1 MYSFSAFKKPENTL
15 LLSILFLYSIASLVF
30 NIKCSVE
37 LYKIY
42 KSSRLK
48 ILFTQY
54 LKHKHMV
61 YNNFSDGYKKTLIN
75 AENKAREVGF
85 KDLRPEDIFLELLES
100 ADWGILEVLTLYGI
114 DKKLTLEIINKGVI
128 NTLPTKRKGVYSGMN
143 QKCKDIILWSVKIAA
158 QNTKARASLEDLLM
172 SLLVN
177 DSWLASYLE
186 YIGINPSDLETNI
199 NDLYKI
205 GTNDWVNP
213 KKTDSTKSDA
223 SIEKLFWN
231 LAENIFSGLQ
241 AEESVQEGEIPFD
254 ANPQQETKKIESST
268 PALDFFT
275 TDLTQEARDGK
286 IDKIIG
292 REVEIERLVGIL
304 NRKTKNNPCL
314 VWEAWVG
321 KTAIVEWLALQIA
334 NGEVP
339 FSMKDKRILSLD
351 MSTLVAGTKF
361 RGEFEQRI
369 KQVIDEASK
378 VENEAIL
385 FIDEIHTIIWAG
397 SGEWSLD
404 ASNILKPAMGRG
416 KIRVIGATTNNEYQK
431 YIEKDPALE
440 RRFQRIIA
448 GEPDKKTAIEII
460 SGLKEIFEEYHNL
473 NISDEAINEAVE
485 LSIRYITDRQLPDKA
500 IDLIDEACSLKSMK
514 YNFDEKEITKI
525 KEKMAKNSKKIEDA
539 VISQQYKKAV
549 SLKNTQTKYEQEIQD
564 LKKKF
569 SIPKD
574 KRFWV
579 KDEDIHRVL
588 SITTGI
594 PVANLSKKEIDRL
607 KKLPAAMR
615 KNIIAQDEAIE
626 AISKSVIRNKTGIGE
641 PHRPLGSFLFL
652 GPTWV
657 GKTEL
662 VKVLAR
668 EYYGDK
674 EALIKIDMSEYNDK
688 TAINK
693 LIGSSAW
700 YVGYE
705 EWGQLTEKVR
715 KKPYSIILFDE
726 IEKWDV
732 EVYNLLLQILE
743 EWILTDNKGRK
754 VNFKNTI
761 IIMTSNIGQEEFGE
775 KAAQIGFDTT
785 SSQEEKILADY
796 SEAKEKIKW
805 SLTEYFSPEF
815 INRIDKVIVF
825 NPLDKAAIKKIV
837 KLWLEKFA
845 KRLETKDMTL
855 EFDTKVIT
863 QISKDVYNPE
873 FWAREIRRYITD
885 QIEDQIAE
893 QILSS
898 STKKKFVLSAWK
910 DWIIVK

>member
-1 MYSFSAFKKPENTL
+1 
-15 LLSILFLYSIASLVF
+15 
-30 NIKCSVE
+30 
-37 LYKIY
+37 
-42 KSSRLK
+42 
-48 ILFTQY
+48 
-54 LKHKHMV
+54 MV

-75 AENKAREVGF
+75 AENKAREIGLR
-85 KDLRPEDIFLELLES
+85 DLQPEDIFMELLETAS
-100 ADWGILEVLTLYGI
+100 GWVLEVLSLYWV
-114 DKKLTLEIINKGVI
+114 DKKLTLEIINKWLF
-128 NTLPTKRKGVYSGMN
+128 NTSPIKRKGVYSWMS
-143 QKCKDIILWSVKIAA
+143 QTCKDIILWSVKIAA
-158 QNTKARASLEDLLM
+158 SNTKARASIEDLLM
-172 SLLVN
+172 SLLIN
-177 DSWLASYLE
+177 NPWLASFLE

-199 NDLYKI
+199 ADLNKI
-205 GTNDWVNP
+205 GTNDGVAPNNGVEE
-213 KKTDSTKSDA
+213 KNDS

-241 AEESVQEGEIPFD
+241 ANGEDWELPFD
-254 ANPQQETKKIESST
+254 VNAEVKDEKKTDSNT
-268 PALDFFT
+268 PALDFFS

-292 REVEIERLVGIL
+292 REVEIERLIGIL

-314 VWEAWVG
+314 VGEAWVG
-321 KTAIVEWLALQIA
+321 KTAIVEWLALKIA

-339 FSMKDKRILSLD
+339 FSMRDKRILSLD
-351 MSTLVAGTKF
+351 MSSLVAGTKF
-361 RGEFEQRI
+361 RGEFETRI

-378 VENEAIL
+378 AENEVLL
-385 FIDEIHTIIWAG
+385 FIDEIHTIIGAG

-440 RRFQRIIA
+440 RRFQKIVA
-448 GEPDKKTAIEII
+448 GEPDRETAVQII
-460 SGLKEIFEEYHNL
+460 SGLGEIFEEYHNL
-473 NISDEAINEAVE
+473 NISDEAITEAVD

-514 YNFDEKEITKI
+514 YNFDEAGIKKI
-525 KEKMAKNSKKIEDA
+525 KEKMAKNAKKIEDA

-549 SLKNTQTKYEQEIQD
+549 IYKETQKKYEQEIQG

-569 SIPKD
+569 SIPKN

-579 KDEDIHRVL
+579 GAEDIHKVL

-594 PVANLSKKEIDRL
+594 PVSNLSKTEIDRL
-607 KKLPAAMR
+607 KKLPKVMQ
-615 KNIIAQDEAIE
+615 KQIIAQDDAIE
-626 AISKSVIRNKTGIGE
+626 AISKSIIRNKTGIGE
-641 PHRPLGSFLFL
+641 PNRPLGSFLFL
-652 GPTWV
+652 GPTGVW
-657 GKTEL
+657 KTEI

-668 EYYGDK
+668 EYYGDE
-674 EALIKIDMSEYNDK
+674 EALIKIDMSEYSDK
-688 TAINK
+688 TSANK
-693 LIGSSAW
+693 LIWASAW

-705 EWGQLTEKVR
+705 EGGLLTEKVR

-743 EWILTDNKGRK
+743 EWVLTDNKGRK
-754 VNFKNTI
+754 VNFKNTV

-775 KAAQIGFDTT
+775 KASQIGFST
-785 SSQEEKILADY
+785 SESEEQKILSDY
-796 SEAKEKIKW
+796 DAAKARIKD
-805 SLTEYFSPEF
+805 SLTDYFSPEF

-837 KLWLEKFA
+837 KLQLEKFA
-845 KRLETKDMTL
+845 ARLA
-855 EFDTKVIT
+855 
-863 QISKDVYNPE
+863 SKDLELVYESKLITAVAKVVYNPE

-885 QIEDQIAE
+885 QIEDKIAE
-893 QILSS
+893 KIIN
-898 STKKKFVLSAWK
+898 TANKKKFTLSFGK
-910 DWIIVK
+910 EGIEVK

>member
-1 MYSFSAFKKPENTL
+1 
-15 LLSILFLYSIASLVF
+15 
-30 NIKCSVE
+30 
-37 LYKIY
+37 
-42 KSSRLK
+42 
-48 ILFTQY
+48 
-54 LKHKHMV
+54 MV
-61 YNNFSDGYKKTLIN
+61 YNNFSDWYKKTLIN
-75 AENKAREVGF
+75 AENKAREVGL
-85 KDLRPEDIFLELLES
+85 KDLRPEDIFLELVES
-100 ADWGILEVLTLYGI
+100 CDGGILEVLTLYWI
-114 DKKLTLEIINKGVI
+114 DKKLTLEIINKGLF
-128 NTLPTKRKGVYSGMN
+128 NTLPSKRKWVYSGMN

-158 QNTKARASLEDLLM
+158 QNTKARASQEDLLM
-172 SLLVN
+172 SLLIN

-186 YIGINPSDLETNI
+186 YIWINPSDLEANI
-199 NDLYKI
+199 TDLHKI
-205 GTNDWVNP
+205 GTNDGINP
-213 KKTDSTKSDA
+213 QKSEEAKTDA
-223 SIEKLFWN
+223 NIEKLFWN

-241 AEESVQEGEIPFD
+241 SANPEEEAEIPFD
-254 ANPQQETKKIESST
+254 ANTKNSKKTESNT

-275 TDLTQEARDGK
+275 TDITAEAREWK

-292 REVEIERLVGIL
+292 REVEIERLVWIL

-314 VWEAWVG
+314 VWDAGVG
-321 KTAIVEWLALQIA
+321 KTAIVEWLALHIA

-378 VENEAIL
+378 VENEVIL
-385 FIDEIHTIIWAG
+385 FIDEIHTIIGAWG
-397 SGEWSLD
+397 GEWSLD
-404 ASNILKPAMGRG
+404 ASNILKPAMGRW
-416 KIRVIGATTNNEYQK
+416 KIRVIGATTLNEYQK

-448 GEPDKKTAIEII
+448 GQPDKETAIEII

-473 NISDEAINEAVE
+473 NISDESIVEAVV

-500 IDLIDEACSLKSMK
+500 IDLVDEACSLKSMK

-525 KEKMAKNSKKIEDA
+525 KEKMAKNAKKIEDA

-549 SLKNTQTKYEQEIQD
+549 TYKETQKKYEQEVQD

-579 KDEDIHRVL
+579 KAEDIHRVL

-607 KKLPAAMR
+607 KKLPTAMR

-626 AISKSVIRNKTGIGE
+626 AISKSVIRNKTWIGE
-641 PHRPLGSFLFL
+641 PHRPLWSFLFL
-652 GPTWV
+652 WPTWV

-668 EYYGDK
+668 EYYGDE
-674 EALIKIDMSEYNDK
+674 EALVKIDMSEYSDK
-688 TAINK
+688 TATNK
-693 LIGSSAW
+693 LIGSSAG
-700 YVGYE
+700 YVWYE

-726 IEKWDV
+726 IEKWDI

-743 EWILTDNKGRK
+743 EWVLTDNKARK
-754 VNFKNTI
+754 INFKNTI
-761 IIMTSNIGQEEFGE
+761 IIMTSNIGQDEFGE

-785 SSQEEKILADY
+785 ISQEEKILDDY
-796 SEAKEKIKW
+796 SEAKERIKG
-805 SLTEYFSPEF
+805 SLTDYFSPEF
-815 INRIDKVIVF
+815 VNRIDKVIVF

-837 KLWLEKFA
+837 KLRLQNFA
-845 KRLETKDMTL
+845 DRLEQKGLTL

-863 QISKDVYNPE
+863 RISKDVYNPE
-873 FWAREIRRYITD
+873 FGAREIRRYITD
-885 QIEDQIAE
+885 RIEDQIAE
-893 QILSS
+893 QMLSS
-898 STKKKFVLSAWK
+898 SDKKTFTLAAGK
-910 DWIIVK
+910 DWVIVK

>member
-1 MYSFSAFKKPENTL
+1 
-15 LLSILFLYSIASLVF
+15 
-30 NIKCSVE
+30 
-37 LYKIY
+37 
-42 KSSRLK
+42 
-48 ILFTQY
+48 
-54 LKHKHMV
+54 MV

-75 AENKAREVGF
+75 AENKARDIGF

-100 ADWGILEVLTLYGI
+100 ADGGILEILTLYWV
-114 DKKLTLEIINKGVI
+114 DKKLTLEIINKALF
-128 NTLPTKRKGVYSGMN
+128 NTSPSKRKGVYSWMN

-158 QNTKARASLEDLLM
+158 QNVKAKATLEDLLM
-172 SLLVN
+172 SLLIN
-177 DSWLASYLE
+177 DSWLSSYLE

-199 NDLYKI
+199 SDLFKL
-205 GTNDWVNP
+205 GTNDGINP
-213 KKTDSTKSDA
+213 QKHDENKNDA

-231 LAENIFSGLQ
+231 LADNIFSWLGEQ
-241 AEESVQEGEIPFD
+241 ANEWADIPFD
-254 ANPQQETKKIESST
+254 ANNEVSGKKVESNT
-268 PALDFFT
+268 PALDFFS

-286 IDKIIG
+286 IDKIIW
-292 REVEIERLVGIL
+292 REIEIERLVGIL

-314 VWEAWVG
+314 VGEAGVG
-321 KTAIVEWLALQIA
+321 KTAIVEWLALKIA

-361 RGEFEQRI
+361 RGEFESRI

-378 VENEAIL
+378 VENEVLL
-385 FIDEIHTIIWAG
+385 FIDEIHTIIGAG

-416 KIRVIGATTNNEYQK
+416 KIRVIWATTNNEYQK

-440 RRFQRIIA
+440 RRFQKIVA
-448 GEPDKKTAIEII
+448 GEPDKKTATEII

-473 NISDEAINEAVE
+473 NISDAAINEAVD

-514 YNFDEKEITKI
+514 YNYDEKEITKI

-549 SLKNTQTKYEQEIQD
+549 TFKETQKKYETEIQS

-579 KDEDIHRVL
+579 QAEDIHKVL

-607 KKLPAAMR
+607 KKLPAQMK
-615 KNIIAQDEAIE
+615 KNIIAQDDAIT

-652 GPTWV
+652 GPTGV
-657 GKTEL
+657 GKTEI

-668 EYYGDK
+668 EYYGDE
-674 EALIKIDMSEYNDK
+674 EALIKIDMSEYSDK
-688 TAINK
+688 TGVNK
-693 LIGSSAW
+693 LIWASAW
-700 YVGYE
+700 YVWYE
-705 EWGQLTEKVR
+705 EGGLLTEKVR

-726 IEKWDV
+726 IEKGDI

-761 IIMTSNIGQEEFGE
+761 IIMTSNIGQEEFWE
-775 KAAQIGFDTT
+775 KAAQIGFGI
-785 SSQEEKILADY
+785 SESEEEKVLADY
-796 SEAKEKIKW
+796 SEAKEKIKS
-805 SLTEYFSPEF
+805 SLTDYFSPEF
-815 INRIDKVIVF
+815 VNRIDKVIVF
-825 NPLDKAAIKKIV
+825 NPLDKLAIKKIV
-837 KLWLEKFA
+837 KLQLEKFT
-845 KRLETKDMTL
+845 KRLADKNMSL
-855 EFDTKVIT
+855 EFDTKVINR
-863 QISKDVYNPE
+863 ISKDVYNPE

-885 QIEDQIAE
+885 KIEDQIAE

-898 STKKKFVLSAWK
+898 EDKKTFILSAGK